1 MASAEESKPSRHA
14 RFQNGN
20 PSTAHHDLSTEGNAP
35 RLILD
40 FRAARILLEA
50 VYMMP
55 VDGND
60 VAVETSAE
68 TGIVATEST
77 QHLLQ
82 QATVAPSSTDLIFF
96 EEETFDDAP
105 IRASGTQ
112 TQYFS
117 MISN

>member
-1 MASAEESKPSRHA
+1 MASAEEINTSHHA
-14 RFQNGN
+14 HFQNGN
-20 PSTAHHDLSTEGNAP
+20 PSAHHDLSTEGDVP

-68 TGIVATEST
+68 TVIVATEST
-77 QHLLQ
+77 QQ
-82 QATVAPSSTDLIFF
+82 QEAAVAPTSTDLIFF

>member
-1 MASAEESKPSRHA
+1 MASAEESNTSHHA

-20 PSTAHHDLSTEGNAP
+20 PSAAHHDLSTEGDVP

-77 QHLLQ
+77 QQLFQ
-82 QATVAPSSTDLIFF
+82 QATVAPTSTDLIFF
-96 EEETFDDAP
+96 DDEALDDAP
-105 IRASGTQ
+105 IRTTGTQ
-112 TQYFS
+112 TQ
-117 MISN
+117 